1 MSNPIPPLRNP
12 TVQQLHDA
20 ARRKRK
26 PLIDLAATER
36 QQAIASRDATIE
48 NLQRQL
54 RQHQEANT
62 AKEAYIQELEDKLKK
77 ALEKNKEPVASPI
90 TEPDETSQGRR
101 ARRPRVEPETTEAP
115 KQEEAPE
122 TTTETTTE
130 QQQSE

>member
-1 MSNPIPPLRNP
+1 MSNTIPPPRNP
-12 TVQQLHDA
+12 TVQQLHEA

-26 PLIDLAATER
+26 PLVDLAATER
-36 QQAIASRDATIE
+36 QQAIASRDATID

-62 AKEAYIQELEDKLKK
+62 AKEAYIQELEGKLKK

-101 ARRPRVEPETTEAP
+101 ARRPRVEPE
-115 KQEEAPE
+115 QDNAPE
-122 TTTETTTE
+122 EPKAPEEQPKNPAE
-130 QQQSE
+130 QQAE